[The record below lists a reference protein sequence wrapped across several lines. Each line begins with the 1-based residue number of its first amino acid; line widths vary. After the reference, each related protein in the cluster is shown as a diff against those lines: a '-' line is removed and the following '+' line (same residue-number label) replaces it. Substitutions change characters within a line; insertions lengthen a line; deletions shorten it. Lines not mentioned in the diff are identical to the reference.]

1 MTQPST
7 VDQIDA
13 VFAQLNEQL
22 LNADPRSKRDAAH
35 AAWQALESLRVHAV
49 ASEAA
54 SIEAASQRA
63 WCTYEALHQDLQ
75 DKLEWAS
82 SSSID

>member
-1 MTQPST
+1 MTQPNMIER
-7 VDQIDA
+7 IDT
-13 VFAQLNEQL
+13 VFARLNEQL
-22 LNADPRSKRDAAH
+22 LDADPRSKRDAAH

-49 ASEAA
+49 GSEAA

-82 SSSID
+82 SSSVD

>member
-35 AAWQALESLRVHAV
+35 AAWQALESLRVHATSGESDSV
-49 ASEAA
+49 EAA
-54 SIEAASQRA
+54 CQRA

-82 SSSID
+82 SSID